1 MTVAWIHVV
10 QVALTLAGNLYVML
24 GSGQAGCQLLDQS
37 ESTAWLYFS
46 FIQYLCNKTQL
57 HYPKQPSGNQ
67 TCLNLRR
74 GTQHKTKTTVMIKPR
89 FRFLW
94 ETVFCMLLSSLLY
107 LTRVILTGPH
117 SGAVVS
123 TSCVRLG
130 PWRGVCTFSLCQCGL
145 SPGTPASSHSPKT
158 CMAFLN
164 WP

>member
-1 MTVAWIHVV
+1 MTVTWIHVV
-10 QVALTLAGNLYVML
+10 QVALTLASNLYVML
-24 GSGQAGCQLLDQS
+24 GSGQAGRQLLDQRDIPWECS
-37 ESTAWLYFS
+37 YFS
-46 FIQYLCNKTQL
+46 FNKIQL

-74 GTQHKTKTTVMIKPR
+74 RTQHKLKPPGVMITPR
-89 FRFLW
+89 FRFLL
-94 ETVFCMLLSSLLY
+94 ETVFCVLLSSLLY
-107 LTRVILTGPH
+107 LTRVILTGQH

-123 TSCVRLG
+123 TSCARLG